1 MPEKREKSVICE
13 VCRQPKASGEVFPLA
28 IVHESVFQM
37 IQRDH
42 PQVSKDGWI
51 CSTDLNAYRMEFVKL
66 ALEEEKGELTALE
79 EEVVRSIQEQE
90 TISKNINTEYEGRL
104 TLGERLSDRLAAYGG
119 SWRFILGFIS
129 VLFLWIVLN
138 TAFLVH
144 KPFDPFPFIFL
155 NLVLSCLAA
164 IQAPV
169 IMMSQNR
176 QDSKDRL
183 RSEYDYRVNLKAELE
198 VRYLHQKLDH
208 FLKKEW
214 QTMLEI
220 QEIQIDLMKE
230 LSEKQEPPGA
240 QKK

>member
-1 MPEKREKSVICE
+1 MSVDHEMSVICE
-13 VCRQPKASGEVFPLA
+13 VCKQPKTSGEVFPLA
-28 IVHESVFQM
+28 IVHEPVFKM

-42 PQVSKDGWI
+42 PEVSRDGWI
-51 CSTDLNAYRMEFVKL
+51 CSSDLNTYRMDFVKL

-79 EEVVRSIQEQE
+79 EEVVRSIREQE
-90 TISKNINTEYEGRL
+90 TVSKNINTEYEGRL

-119 SWRFILGFIS
+119 SWRFILGFIG
-129 VLFLWIVLN
+129 VLILWIVIN
-138 TAFLVH
+138 TAFLIH
-144 KPFDPFPFIFL
+144 KPFDPFPFILL

-176 QDSKDRL
+176 QDAKDRL

-198 VRYLHQKLDH
+198 VRFLHQKLDH

-230 LSEKQEPPGA
+230 LSGGKGAAEPA
-240 QKK
+240 KE

>member
-1 MPEKREKSVICE
+1 MSENSGASFLCE
-13 VCRQPKASGEVFPLA
+13 VCKQPKTSGEVFPLA
-28 IVHESVFQM
+28 IVNEPVFRL
-37 IQRDH
+37 ILRDH
-42 PQVSKDGWI
+42 PRASRDGWI
-51 CSTDLNAYRMEFVKL
+51 CSSDLNAYRMEFVKL

-90 TISKNINTEYEGRL
+90 TVSKNVNSEYQGRL
-104 TLGERLSDRLAAYGG
+104 TIGERLSDRLAAYGG
-119 SWRFILGFIS
+119 SWRFILGFIC
-129 VLFLWIVLN
+129 VIALWILLN
-138 TAFLVH
+138 THFLTH
-144 KPFDPFPFIFL
+144 KPFDPFPFILL

-176 QDSKDRL
+176 QDAKDRL
-183 RSEYDYRVNLKAELE
+183 RSEYDYRVNLKAEIE

-230 LSEKQEPPGA
+230 LSGRKSTAEPEK
-240 QKK
+240 K